1 MGDKI
6 LDLDEEPPSKVNQDS
21 LKLRI
26 SGSGDLYS
34 AIFGCGVSPQSRYHF
49 GSLAALGGIRRSRI
63 LEANQNNGR
72 AQ

>member
-34 AIFGCGVSPQSRYHF
+34 AIFGCGVSPQSRYNF
-49 GSLAALGGIRRSRI
+49 GSLVMLGRVRRNRI
-63 LEANQNNGR
+63 LASH
-72 AQ
+72 